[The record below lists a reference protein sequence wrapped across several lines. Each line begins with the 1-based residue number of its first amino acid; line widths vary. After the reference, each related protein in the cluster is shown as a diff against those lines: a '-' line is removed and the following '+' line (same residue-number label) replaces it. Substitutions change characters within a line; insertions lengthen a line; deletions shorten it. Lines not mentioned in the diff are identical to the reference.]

1 MSKLE
6 KYKMYYASDVFNTN
20 FNGIQKEDL
29 QKKKTRKIHPIQE
42 NTKESIFNIGK
53 QKRIKRQINKN
64 NEIKNKSFEKR
75 KNKNDESDI
84 FMKRTNSFEKR
95 KGVKYM
101 PNILN
106 KKTVLYET
114 RDIDEYVKELK
125 NYQEQ
130 HRNNN
135 DNYNPEKYINK
146 ITPNERYF
154 KTYYDDNVLINNE
167 DYKTQKQQELKKYI
181 HDRKYLKNE
190 INKLNDSFG
199 ERRLSQEKR
208 FNKQSRNKSEERR
221 YFADSKDFPKYNCSI
236 NKQIQMESH
245 IFNNQD
251 NQKNYFEE
259 AKAINQRLELAHKR
273 QRRANILQ
281 QPYKTMIKSR
291 NNVNLNNSKNEYN
304 NMTYTQRKKYID
316 QINNNE
322 NLDLIT
328 GIEKIPKISKIYK
341 NRKEKENKKIEE
353 IIESIPNLSNRNKI
367 QIKMKASVLDCNN
380 DKEWEK
386 KGKEYN
392 DFYRNNLNK
401 ISKKQEVTGKIGDK
415 NDNYNTYINKKINI
429 NEKPSEKYIM
439 AYSSKGQFNKFNKDE
454 IKDIFGQKG
463 IQAYDIDCNN
473 SSNDGYYNTISMKL
487 KGNNNK
493 DKIHSIESDLKKEK
507 YKIKIKQGDIN
518 KTINNEKINKL
529 SNEKRFKM
537 IPKVNLNRKG
547 KF

>member
-1 MSKLE
+1 
-6 KYKMYYASDVFNTN
+6 
-20 FNGIQKEDL
+20 
-29 QKKKTRKIHPIQE
+29 
-42 NTKESIFNIGK
+42 
-53 QKRIKRQINKN
+53 
-64 NEIKNKSFEKR
+64 
-75 KNKNDESDI
+75 
-84 FMKRTNSFEKR
+84 
-95 KGVKYM
+95 
-101 PNILN
+101 
-106 KKTVLYET
+106 
-114 RDIDEYVKELK
+114 
-125 NYQEQ
+125 
-130 HRNNN
+130 
-135 DNYNPEKYINK
+135 
-146 ITPNERYF
+146 
-154 KTYYDDNVLINNE
+154 
-167 DYKTQKQQELKKYI
+167 
-181 HDRKYLKNE
+181 
-190 INKLNDSFG
+190 
-199 ERRLSQEKR
+199 
-208 FNKQSRNKSEERR
+208 
-221 YFADSKDFPKYNCSI
+221 
-236 NKQIQMESH
+236 
-245 IFNNQD
+245 
-251 NQKNYFEE
+251 
-259 AKAINQRLELAHKR
+259 
-273 QRRANILQ
+273 
-281 QPYKTMIKSR
+281 
-291 NNVNLNNSKNEYN
+291 
-304 NMTYTQRKKYID
+304 MTYTQRKKYID

-392 DFYRNNLNK
+392 DFYKNNLNK

-415 NDNYNTYINKKINI
+415 NDNYNTYINKKLNI

-493 DKIHSIESDLKKEK
+493 DKIDSIESDLKKEK